1 MVLASHW
8 CGWEGSAIAPGR
20 SSSRDRDAASA
31 KAVTISATHR
41 CGGRIREAEPRRK
54 RRGSAVI
61 TVLRQAPFRLVLAQL
76 GRLISPEPGAPPPGD
91 PKFLPA
97 DVPEL
102 MPDQILEMRYGRG
115 RAEPRWSVR

>member
-1 MVLASHW
+1 M
-8 CGWEGSAIAPGR
+8 
-20 SSSRDRDAASA
+20 
-31 KAVTISATHR
+31 
-41 CGGRIREAEPRRK
+41 
-54 RRGSAVI
+54 
-61 TVLRQAPFRLVLAQL
+61 TVSCQVPLRLVLAQL

>member
-1 MVLASHW
+1 M
-8 CGWEGSAIAPGR
+8 
-20 SSSRDRDAASA
+20 
-31 KAVTISATHR
+31 
-41 CGGRIREAEPRRK
+41 
-54 RRGSAVI
+54 I